1 MELLLNTS
9 NPLIMIGLTLII
21 AFIIFVSRKIEQ
33 EGLLAVTMIAVI
45 GLLIYHSV
53 YLDNLLS
60 TQEAL
65 ITQAYRCLAADL
77 ILLLVSF
84 ISFLWIDDIVAK
96 KKKVKSYD
104 DSLSW
109 FWNKL

>member
-1 MELLLNTS
+1 MELVLNTS

-21 AFIIFVSRKIEQ
+21 VLIILLSRKMEK
-33 EGLLAVTMIAVI
+33 EGLLAVTMVAVI

-53 YLDNLLS
+53 YLDNLLT

-77 ILLLVSF
+77 VLLLVSF